1 MDVELTLTA
10 SGKGSG
16 GLVPPVA
23 GSAVVTAPA
32 PAPAPPLRL
41 GDALEQLQLQMA
53 MTATKAPRATGTGD
67 PNQGSAAGPE
77 GFLWGVSTWDEQRA
91 AACLGYDETS
101 WDRGE
106 APPTCMHP
114 WASLTADEQRAASSL
129 GYTSATWNTEVYARH
144 GLVLE
149 SREVGSDMIKLIDPG
164 RGARP
169 GLFDAV
175 QVCESC
181 RSKAGG
187 RTDTDGVFY
196 CNSCWKGWTN
206 VDVELT
212 LTEISGIGQ
221 FVTLLCAWIRA
232 RGEQRVTAAQL
243 GGFYAAHPGGFYAAH
258 PSVDRSVLPANKKLK
273 YLCSHADARGRL
285 KFQPDPY
292 VSGGG
297 WLEIVQVA
305 TPRPARTAAAAS
317 SSQPQMTD
325 ELVALISSILHRNG
339 PEIEISS
346 LILWT
351 YSADP
356 NARALM
362 KAAGGAKCWLEQH
375 PQAFQL
381 FRPRPEEP
389 LVWSVRL
396 KAPVHL
402 NSLGTLEV
410 RSPITAT
417 APARPLRSS
426 GLQRSQ
432 PCNRKEKTED
442 RKYVKVTGG
451 HDAPHMEPANHTGQ
465 RKDGSRREP
474 RETIDD
480 AGVSYGESSTSGGA
494 EQAAFTLLNSTP
506 DKQMLLS
513 ALCASLYERGFRAE
527 IAAARSPARFFA
539 GCKLLHCDLKSRKQ
553 GGEIVCLADTTPQPL
568 SASAGTRNSNCR
580 HIAEKHLERHLS
592 TKPTIS
598 EEVEVLLKDCID
610 KNQISVHLPEWTIKR
625 RLPHLLGTLF
635 KEIEVDQEA
644 TATFLVR
651 EAQKGT
657 AWMNKEKLYAGAEK
671 VEQLARKQELLS
683 RIVTYCDERVQL
695 DAVLAPGTPTIAWA
709 LKKLATDINCTTT
722 YLGKF
727 LAGTRE
733 FEAAVDRFRDP
744 DASSNVER
752 DSPEARIA
760 DAAVSIAS
768 DDWISGYKAKSK
780 SFAADPVIEGNMAR
794 QGKKGEAG
802 VEQLLKVQHRH

>member
-1 MDVELTLTA
+1 MDE
-10 SGKGSG
+10 
-16 GLVPPVA
+16 VA
-23 GSAVVTAPA
+23 
-32 PAPAPPLRL
+32 
-41 GDALEQLQLQMA
+41 
-53 MTATKAPRATGTGD
+53 
-67 PNQGSAAGPE
+67 
-77 GFLWGVSTWDEQRA
+77 
-91 AACLGYDETS
+91 
-101 WDRGE
+101 
-106 APPTCMHP
+106 
-114 WASLTADEQRAASSL
+114 
-129 GYTSATWNTEVYARH
+129 
-144 GLVLE
+144 
-149 SREVGSDMIKLIDPG
+149 
-164 RGARP
+164 
-169 GLFDAV
+169 
-175 QVCESC
+175 
-181 RSKAGG
+181 
-187 RTDTDGVFY
+187 
-196 CNSCWKGWTN
+196 
-206 VDVELT
+206 
-212 LTEISGIGQ
+212 TEISGIGQ
-221 FVTLLCAWIRA
+221 FVTLLCEWIRT

-243 GGFYAAHPGGFYAAH
+243 GEFYKAH
-258 PSVDRSVLPANKKLK
+258 PSVDPSVLPATKKLK
-273 YLCSHADARGRL
+273 YLCGHEEARGRL
-285 KFQPDPY
+285 KFQPDPDA
-292 VSGGG
+292 SGGG
-297 WLEIVQVA
+297 WLEIITSPLPKPGKLLKMDNGELLKLLDAKIKEAVSVVQMA
-305 TPRPARTAAAAS
+305 TPRPAQTAATS
-317 SSQPQMTD
+317 SSPPQMTD
-325 ELVALISSILHRNG
+325 ELVALISSILHHNG
-339 PEIEISS
+339 PEIQMTS
-346 LILWT
+346 LIDST

-410 RSPITAT
+410 SSSITAT
-417 APARPLRSS
+417 APAGPLRSS

-432 PCNRKEKTED
+432 SCNR
-442 RKYVKVTGG
+442 KVTGG
-451 HDAPHMEPANHTGQ
+451 HDAPHVEPADHTGQ

-474 RETIDD
+474 RETSDD
-480 AGVSYGESSTSGGA
+480 AGVSKGESSTSGGA
-494 EQAAFTLLNSTP
+494 EQAAITLLHSTP

-527 IAAARSPARFFA
+527 IAAAGRPARFFA
-539 GCKLLHCDLKSRKQ
+539 GCKLLHCDLESRKQ
-553 GGEIVCLADTTPQPL
+553 GGVIVCLADTTPQPL
-568 SASAGTRNSNCR
+568 SASAGTRNFNCR

-598 EEVEVLLKDCID
+598 EAVEVLLKDCID
-610 KNQISVHLPEWTIKR
+610 KNQISVHLYEWTIKR

-657 AWMNKEKLYAGAEK
+657 AWMNKEKLYAGDD

-744 DASSNVER
+744 DASSSVER

-802 VEQLLKVQHRH
+802 VERRIRLDKMWIRKELGQVHPRCHALILHSRAQW